1 MRSDAEVAEYFE
13 AARGWDYD
21 RVQAE
26 RRIGRPIGILAD
38 VQGPKLRVG

>member
-26 RRIGRPIGILAD
+26 RRSARRA
-38 VQGPKLRVG
+38 